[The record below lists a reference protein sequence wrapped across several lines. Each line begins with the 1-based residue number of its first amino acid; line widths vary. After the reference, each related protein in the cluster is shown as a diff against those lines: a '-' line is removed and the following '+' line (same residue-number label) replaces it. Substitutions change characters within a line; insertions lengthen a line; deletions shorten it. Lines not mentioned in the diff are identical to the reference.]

1 MLDAATVNAVVNHSP
16 DQALL
21 ALAEPTRRAVIELLA
36 EGPLRASDIADSL
49 GTSRAAMSRHL
60 RTLRSAGLLTVELS
74 ETDARERTYSLRAD
88 ELVALRAWV
97 DQVQA
102 GWQHQ
107 LDSFAAHVG
116 RTRTED
122 DR

>member
-1 MLDAATVNAVVNHSP
+1 VVNYP
-16 DQALL
+16 DDVLL
-21 ALAEPTRRAVIELLA
+21 ALAEPTRRAVVELLA
-36 EGPLRASDIADSL
+36 HGPLRPSDIADRV

-60 RTLRSAGLLTVELS
+60 KTLRGAGLLDVELS
-74 ETDARERTYSLRAD
+74 HVDARERTYSLRAE

-107 LDSFAAHVG
+107 LDAFAAHVEKG
-116 RTRTED
+116 QP
-122 DR
+122 

>member
-1 MLDAATVNAVVNHSP
+1 VVNHSP
-16 DQALL
+16 DKALL
-21 ALAEPTRRAVIELLA
+21 ALAEPTRRAVVELLA
-36 EGPLRASDIADSL
+36 DGPRRASDIADSL

-60 RTLRSAGLLTVELS
+60 RTLRSAGLLAVELS

>member
-1 MLDAATVNAVVNHSP
+1 MVDHLP
-16 DQALL
+16 DLTLL
-21 ALAEPTRRAVIELLA
+21 ALAEPTRRAVVELLA
-36 EGPLRASDIADSL
+36 TGPRRASDIADHL

-60 RTLRSAGLLTVELS
+60 RTLRSAGLLTVEMS

-107 LDSFAAHVG
+107 LDSFAAHVE
-116 RTRTED
+116 RTRTGD
-122 DR
+122 QT

>member
-1 MLDAATVNAVVNHSP
+1 LVDAAIVNPVVNHSP
-16 DQALL
+16 DKALL
-21 ALAEPTRRAVIELLA
+21 ALAEPTRRAVVELLA
-36 EGPLRASDIADSL
+36 DGPRRASDIADSL

-60 RTLRSAGLLTVELS
+60 RTLRSAGLLAVELS

>member
-97 DQVQA
+97 DQVQV

>member
-1 MLDAATVNAVVNHSP
+1 M
-16 DQALL
+16 

-36 EGPLRASDIADSL
+36 DGPSRPSDIADSL
-49 GTSRAAMSRHL
+49 GTSRAAMSRHM
-60 RTLRSAGLLTVELS
+60 RTLRSAGLVTVELS
-74 ETDARERTYSLRAD
+74 DTDARERTYSLLAG

-107 LDSFAAHVG
+107 LDSFAAHVE
-116 RTRTED
+116 RTRSED
-122 DR
+122 T